1 MSRAPSVAAAAL
13 LLGVSILASRLLG
26 YLRDVVLAWQFGA
39 SAETD
44 AYHAAFWLPDLLNYF
59 LAGGALSLTFIPLY
73 SSLVG
78 QQNEERAW
86 RLFWTLALT
95 TVVLLVPSIAVAWVF
110 AADIVRAMY
119 PGFSAEQTELTVHL
133 TRIILPGP
141 IFFALGG
148 LLGATELANRRFVA
162 AALSPLVYN
171 LCIVL
176 GGTVAAPWLG
186 IGGFSVGVMAGAV
199 LGPFLLT
206 AGFAARHIRWVRPL
220 SLREVEVRRYWWLA
234 LPLMLGVSLTTVDEW
249 LGRWAAS
256 SLQAGSLT
264 WLNNARRLMLVPVA
278 LLGQAAGQAA
288 LPFLAKLQ
296 AESREQEFQQ
306 VLGDSLRLTWSLAMV
321 MGLGLS
327 ALAVPATAIVYG
339 WGAYDAQDVGATS
352 AVLAILALAV
362 PTWCA
367 QSVLTRAWYAR
378 QRMWAPMLLTTACA
392 IVMIPVYQTGAR
404 LGGLPGI
411 AWATVGG
418 LTLTYGVLLFAGE
431 YAKVSH
437 ALSATWSGLWR
448 GGVAGLAGVAGVWL
462 VQQVLPSS
470 DPMVQLG
477 VSAPAYAACA
487 AFPLWYLDAAA
498 REWIVARVR
507 RVMSRLFRSGR
518 GST

>member
-13 LLGVSILASRLLG
+13 LLAASILASRVLG

-39 SAETD
+39 SAQTD

-73 SSLVG
+73 ATLVT
-78 QQNEERAW
+78 QQNADRAW

-95 TVVLLVPSIAVAWVF
+95 TVLLLVPSIAVAWVF
-110 AADIVRAMY
+110 AADIVRLMY
-119 PGFSAEQTELTVHL
+119 PGFSAEQTELTVQL

-148 LLGATELANRRFVA
+148 LIGATELANRRFVA
-162 AALSPLVYN
+162 AALSPLIYN

-186 IGGFSVGVMAGAV
+186 ISGFSVGVMAGAV

-206 AGFAARHIRWVRPL
+206 AAFAVRHVRWVKPL
-220 SLREVEVRRYWWLA
+220 SLREVEVRRYWFMA

-256 SLQAGSLT
+256 SLEPGSLT

-296 AESREQEFQQ
+296 AESREPEFQR
-306 VLGDSLRLTWSLAMV
+306 VLSDSLRLTWSLAMV

-327 ALAVPATAIVYG
+327 ALAAPAAGAVYG
-339 WGAYDAQDVGATS
+339 WGAYDEQDVGATA
-352 AVLAILALAV
+352 AVLAVLALAV
-362 PTWCA
+362 PSWCA

-378 QRMWAPMLLTTACA
+378 QRMWAPMLLTTLCA
-392 IVMIPVYQTGAR
+392 LVMIPVYR
-404 LGGLPGI
+404 LGAQMAGLSGI
-411 AWATVGG
+411 AWATVAG
-418 LTLTYGVLLFAGE
+418 LALTYVVLLGAGE
-431 YAKVSH
+431 YTGVSR
-437 ALSATWSGLWR
+437 ATSATWSGLWR
-448 GGVAGLAGVAGVWL
+448 GGVAGVAGVVGVRLAQLLLPEAGAVTQL
-462 VQQVLPSS
+462 VLN
-470 DPMVQLG
+470 
-477 VSAPAYAACA
+477 ATAYAAFA
-487 AFPLWYLDAAA
+487 MFPLWYLDTTT
-498 REWIVARVR
+498 REWIVVR
-507 RVMSRLFRSGR
+507 WRRLSGR
-518 GST
+518 IFRPVGKA